1 MPPTRR
7 GEGKLL
13 RSTRRVPPPN
23 YNTPP
28 AATAANKKKI
38 MKTSTTGATTTGSSS
53 NTTEGPTTSTR
64 KKKKIT
70 ARSKRRG
77 TASETE
83 ANKNNEDTTMTNK
96 KPRLEDDDSS
106 TNTTTSNSESED
118 LFDRDYNANGGDL
131 DDSSM
136 ISTSTSGG
144 SFDGSATTTSGA
156 EKPSGKEATGEGK
169 RRKNGDKANESALQ
183 GMVEEMVRQMV
194 KKVWDKKMDGP
205 TEQQKG
211 QQKRQASVRKVSAAI
226 VPTTGVRSTSNADE
240 KGELSVKDIKYL
252 RTKKV
257 GIRRMLRHYMKYEWY
272 GGMKFTPTKHEGI
285 SKNILRES
293 VETGM
298 VTIPRKSINREGFYE
313 HFWNL
318 VPKTLAQLRH
328 NTQTLARK
336 NWKGEQHY

>member
-1 MPPTRR
+1 M
-7 GEGKLL
+7 
-13 RSTRRVPPPN
+13 
-23 YNTPP
+23 
-28 AATAANKKKI
+28 
-38 MKTSTTGATTTGSSS
+38 
-53 NTTEGPTTSTR
+53 
-64 KKKKIT
+64 
-70 ARSKRRG
+70 
-77 TASETE
+77 
-83 ANKNNEDTTMTNK
+83 
-96 KPRLEDDDSS
+96 EDDDSRS
-106 TNTTTSNSESED
+106 TSTTTSDSESED
-118 LFDRDYNANGGDL
+118 SFDRDYNAHGGDL
-131 DDSSM
+131 DDSST

-156 EKPSGKEATGEGK
+156 EKLSGKEASGEGK
-169 RRKNGDKANESALQ
+169 RDKNGHKANESALQ

-194 KKVWDKKMDGP
+194 KKVWDKKMDGL

-211 QQKRQASVRKVSAAI
+211 QQMQQACEGKVSAAI
-226 VPTTGVRSTSNADE
+226 VPTTGVRSTRNADE

-272 GGMKFTPTKHEGI
+272 GGMKFTPTKHEDI

-293 VETGM
+293 VEKGM
-298 VTIPRKSINREGFYE
+298 VTIPRKSISREGFYE